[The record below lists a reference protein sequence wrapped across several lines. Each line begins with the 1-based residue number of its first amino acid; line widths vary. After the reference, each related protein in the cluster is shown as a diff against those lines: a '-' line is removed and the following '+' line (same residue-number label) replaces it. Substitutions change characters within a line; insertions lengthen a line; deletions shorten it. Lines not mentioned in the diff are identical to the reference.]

1 MPILFC
7 LTTLEMA
14 CTNDGGDHEISA
26 DLVEWEGLMMWGDRG
41 AGVYG
46 QTVKDGF
53 DYLLIPVRG
62 SVGGGG
68 TSVGVDILLKTNA
81 AAGKEEIEGI
91 I

>member
-1 MPILFC
+1 M
-7 LTTLEMA
+7 
-14 CTNDGGDHEISA
+14 GGE
-26 DLVEWEGLMMWGDRG
+26 RG

-81 AAGKEEIEGI
+81 GAGKEEIEGVI
-91 I
+91 